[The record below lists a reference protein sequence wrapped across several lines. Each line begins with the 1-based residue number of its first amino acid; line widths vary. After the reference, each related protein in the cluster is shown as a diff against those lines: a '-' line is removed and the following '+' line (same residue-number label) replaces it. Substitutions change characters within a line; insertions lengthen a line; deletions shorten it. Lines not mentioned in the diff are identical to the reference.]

1 MDRIYKTKINVEAY
15 EEAYVKHAARHT
27 PTAYSE
33 DDINYIKD
41 FKESWESTVK
51 DGYIE
56 IDNIDRLICD
66 RLTIEEFKHIRKLL
80 SKEAIIEQIPRNKRI
95 PKYKKPYQKTKYVD
109 YTFEDMG
116 MKDPRDLGKS

>member
-1 MDRIYKTKINVEAY
+1 MDRNYKTKINIEAY

-27 PTAYSE
+27 LTAYSE
-33 DDINYIKD
+33 EDINYIKD
-41 FKESWESTVK
+41 FKEAWENTAK

-80 SKEAIIEQIPRNKRI
+80 SKEAIIEQIPRGEKI
-95 PKYKKPYQKTKYVD
+95 PKYKKPYQKTKYVN

-116 MKDPRDLGKS
+116 MKNPHDLSKS